1 MAEEKTIKYYFFKD
15 NLRIEKI
22 VDDYYNY
29 IQTIITNS
37 TNASE
42 EDKEE
47 IISDVFLV
55 IWKNRNL
62 LDKKA
67 LLSPYIVGITKR
79 IIYKKYKKSLIY
91 NSLINID
98 ENEFEIPNSFNVE
111 KIIENKEMNDVI
123 IKNLENLG
131 KIESEIF
138 TKFYFED
145 KAIKQIAK
153 ELNLT
158 KSNVKVKL
166 HRTRK
171 KIKELLKMGGF

>member
-1 MAEEKTIKYYFFKD
+1 
-15 NLRIEKI
+15 
-22 VDDYYNY
+22 
-29 IQTIITNS
+29 
-37 TNASE
+37 
-42 EDKEE
+42 
-47 IISDVFLV
+47 
-55 IWKNRNL
+55 
-62 LDKKA
+62 
-67 LLSPYIVGITKR
+67 
-79 IIYKKYKKSLIY
+79 
-91 NSLINID
+91 
-98 ENEFEIPNSFNVE
+98 
-111 KIIENKEMNDVI
+111 MNDVI